1 MSSSR
6 QTSQPKVI
14 EVVVKPDGKVA
25 ITTKGFLGSAC
36 RQASQF
42 IRAAL
47 GMQQSEKLTEEFHV
61 ANRQSESNRLRNQ
74 S

>member
-1 MSSSR
+1 M
-6 QTSQPKVI
+6 I
-14 EVVVKPDGKVA
+14 VKPDGKVA

-42 IRAAL
+42 IRSAL
-47 GMQQSEKLTEEFHV
+47 GLQQNEKLTEEFHL
-61 ANRQSESNRLRNQ
+61 ANRQSESSRLRNQ